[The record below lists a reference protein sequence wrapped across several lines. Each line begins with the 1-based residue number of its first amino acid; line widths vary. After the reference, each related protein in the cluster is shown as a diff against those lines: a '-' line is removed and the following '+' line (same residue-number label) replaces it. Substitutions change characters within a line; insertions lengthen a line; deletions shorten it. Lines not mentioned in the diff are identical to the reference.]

1 MFVGDYNQWAPPP
14 PEEPAPRRLTPRG
27 ERVLARLVMF
37 NVVLLLAAPIG
48 GATLIQAVLAWW
60 RNP

>member
-27 ERVLARLVMF
+27 ERVLARLVML
-37 NVVLLLAAPIG
+37 NVLLLLLAPIG
-48 GATLIQAVLAWW
+48 GATLVQPFLSWLL
-60 RNP
+60 NP